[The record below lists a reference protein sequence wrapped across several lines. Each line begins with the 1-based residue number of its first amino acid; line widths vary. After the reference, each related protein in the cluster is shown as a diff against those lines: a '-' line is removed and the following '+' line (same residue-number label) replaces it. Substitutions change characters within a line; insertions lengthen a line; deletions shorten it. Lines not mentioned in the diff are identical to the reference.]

1 MVKNSVTVIIQ
12 ARYSSKRFEGKI
24 LKKIEN
30 KTILEILIKRLKK
43 SKKIDN
49 IIVAC
54 SNNIKDKKIIN
65 L

>member
-43 SKKIDN
+43 SKIDN

-54 SNNIKDKKIIN
+54 SNNIKDKKI
-65 L
+65 